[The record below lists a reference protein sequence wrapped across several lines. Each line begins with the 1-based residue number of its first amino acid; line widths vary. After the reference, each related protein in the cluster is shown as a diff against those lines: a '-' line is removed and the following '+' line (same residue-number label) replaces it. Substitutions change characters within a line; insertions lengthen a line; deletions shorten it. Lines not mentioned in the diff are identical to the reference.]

1 MTLAES
7 LTLKQTEMLDWAESA
22 LDRHHL
28 AHYEETDRALRH
40 ERLRRLLQLTIEAM
54 ASRNLHAILDY
65 IEKVARERFA
75 GGFQLQEVQTA
86 INVLEEALWREIM
99 AECPPAELGEALGLV
114 STILGAAKDRL
125 GTTYVDLA
133 TQGKTRTLNLAP
145 LFKGI

>member
-7 LTLKQTEMLDWAESA
+7 LALKQTEMLDGAESA